1 MITNAGL
8 SRILNILSTELSH
21 IGVGTG
27 TPPTQTST
35 LLTNEVLRKQVT
47 SPLIDGTTIV
57 SEIYLDE
64 TEGNDTNF
72 TEVGIFCDGATTEL
86 NTGTLFAGG
95 GMDVT
100 KNNTQSLTIS
110 FEITVLEV

>member
-8 SRILNILSTELSH
+8 NRLLTILSTELSH
-21 IGVGTG
+21 IGLGSG
-27 TPPTQTST
+27 TPPTETST
-35 LLTNEVLRKQVT
+35 LLSNEVLRKQVT
-47 SPLIDGTTIV
+47 APLMDGTTLV
-57 SEIYLDE
+57 SEIYFDE
-64 TEGNDTNF
+64 TEANDTNF
-72 TEVGIFCDGATTEL
+72 TEVGIFCDGATSDI

-95 GMDVT
+95 GIDVT